1 MRGRPPLK
9 DYIQIPKCPF
19 CGMNIERPQE
29 VVATANSPGMPV
41 GSCTCGA
48 VYAFDVSGR
57 NLGSAFIEALV
68 FACNM
73 DWDMAWGLLPDKD
86 YREEIVKNYDLQNHL
101 IIPGGFFEGRKI
113 AGALYFIRL
122 NRDMLEV
129 TRQSVTKLQDR
140 SAISHVPG
148 KKADFNEGKKVSKKE
163 LEAWVKEYR
172 VENVLRAAHQD
183 HKILWLLRRLLCA
196 GDPLLRLRA
205 ADLMGKAAK
214 IIALE
219 NPGKVSELLKALLN
233 SLADT
238 GASSWA
244 TLDAVGEIMGNSID
258 KFSGYL
264 AALLPL
270 LHEEHLQA
278 DVLRALRRIA
288 CANPELLRKFS
299 SLFISLLGHSN
310 PEVRG
315 YAVLIL
321 GALGETGVR
330 TELESLRGDGSEIV
344 LYESGQLIKKSVG
357 RLVEDALGDMNQ
369 L

>member
-9 DYIQIPKCPF
+9 DYVQIPECPF

-29 VVATANSPGMPV
+29 VEATANSPGMPV

-86 YREEIVKNYDLQNHL
+86 YREEIVKNYDPQNHL

-113 AGALYFIRL
+113 VGALYFIKL
-122 NRDMLEV
+122 NSRGAGVLPDGPPV
-129 TRQSVTKLQDR
+129 SC
-140 SAISHVPG
+140 ISI
-148 KKADFNEGKKVSKKE
+148 KKEKEAGLNFIERKKVSKKE
-163 LEAWVKEYR
+163 LEAWVKQYR

-196 GDPLLRLRA
+196 SDPLLRLRA
-205 ADLMGKAAK
+205 AELMGRAAK
-214 IIALE
+214 VIALE
-219 NPGKVSELLKALLN
+219 NPGIVSELLKALIN
-233 SLADT
+233 SLADS
-238 GASSWA
+238 GASIWA

-264 AALLPL
+264 PALLAL
-270 LHEEHLQA
+270 VHEEHLQVDA
-278 DVLRALRRIA
+278 LRALHRIA

-299 SLFISLLGHSN
+299 SLFTPLLWHN
-310 PEVRG
+310 KPESRG

-321 GALGETGVR
+321 GALGETGIR
-330 TELESLRGDGSEIV
+330 KELESLRGDGSEIV
-344 LYESGQLIKKSVG
+344 LYESGQLIKKAVG
-357 RLVEDALGDMNQ
+357 RLAEDVLRGMNQ